1 VGPALDLRVGA
12 AVSTR
17 PAPRIGRRQHTSA
30 ESLKRS
36 SANASRTTMISLCTR
51 VAASGIM
58 LCAQNAIS
66 RPVSRVSPRPL
77 LDRNHWRRSST
88 NETRQMGTF
97 SAVAQSAVMRSN
109 SWCRGVSSLRGALR
123 LAARAPG
130 GALCGTRAADSSR
143 LRSVDMRSSSSSG
156 RGQDIFSLPRCLLRY
171 MLVWRRSAAR
181 FRSSAGWLGLLGVT
195 AGPLEQSNPAQVENA
210 VRETPS
216 AIKLLTS
223 LSLKAS
229 RRHCGGTEPPAMPPV
244 QKVPRRSTMRREWDG
259 GPRTSTFP
267 VFQ

>member
-1 VGPALDLRVGA
+1 MCIRD
-12 AVSTR
+12 S
-17 PAPRIGRRQHTSA
+17 
-30 ESLKRS
+30 
-36 SANASRTTMISLCTR
+36 SLCTR

-130 GALCGTRAADSSR
+130 GGALRDAGGGQLEASQRRHALVLVLREGPGHLFPASVPPQIYACLASLRGALSQLCRLAGLAGRDRWASRAVKSGAGRKRGTRDTQC
-143 LRSVDMRSSSSSG
+143 D
-156 RGQDIFSLPRCLLRY
+156 
-171 MLVWRRSAAR
+171 
-181 FRSSAGWLGLLGVT
+181 
-195 AGPLEQSNPAQVENA
+195 
-210 VRETPS
+210 
-216 AIKLLTS
+216 
-223 LSLKAS
+223 
-229 RRHCGGTEPPAMPPV
+229 
-244 QKVPRRSTMRREWDG
+244 
-259 GPRTSTFP
+259 
-267 VFQ
+267 